1 MKLSRGKLKVP
12 YTMCGS
18 RGDWTFQRNRFGQIS
33 YPRHSPLYRN
43 TPAQKLVRG
52 NFGAVSAR
60 WRTLS
65 EDQRQVWLGE
75 ARHQKTR
82 SRLGQRFRL
91 GGFNYFV
98 KVNVALANRGL
109 PQLDLP
115 PFESLEAQLALPL
128 LSQRLL
134 RPLGEVLIGWAP
146 GPCKA
151 PGPAPPPGG

>member
-33 YPRHSPLYRN
+33 YPRHSPRYTN
-43 TPAQKLVRG
+43 TQGQKLVRG

-65 EDQRQVWLGE
+65 EQERQVWIRE

-82 SRLGQRFRL
+82 SRLGQRFPL
-91 GGFNYFV
+91 VGFNYFV
-98 KVNVALANRGL
+98 KLNVALANRGL
-109 PQLDLP
+109 PRIDLP
-115 PFESLEAQLALPL
+115 PLESLEAQLALPL
-128 LSQRLL
+128 LTQRLL
-134 RPLGEVLIGWAP
+134 RPLGEVLIGCAP
-146 GPCKA
+146 GPCKS
-151 PGPAPPPGG
+151 PGPAPPLGG

>member
-1 MKLSRGKLKVP
+1 MKLSRGKLKMP

-18 RGDWTFQRNRFGQIS
+18 RGGWTFQRNRFGQIS
-33 YPRHSPLYRN
+33 YPKHSPLYRN
-43 TPAQKLVRG
+43 TQAQKLVRG

-60 WRTLS
+60 WRTLR
-65 EDQRQVWLGE
+65 EDQRLVWLRE
-75 ARHQKTR
+75 AQYQKTR

-115 PFESLEAQLALPL
+115 PFGSLEAQLSLPL
-128 LSQRLL
+128 LTQKLL
-134 RPLGEVLIGWAP
+134 RPLGDALIGCAP
-146 GPCKA
+146 GPCKP

>member
-33 YPRHSPLYRN
+33 YIRHSPRYTN
-43 TPAQKLVRG
+43 TESQKLVRG

-60 WRTLS
+60 WRTLT
-65 EDQRQVWLGE
+65 EEQRQVWLSE
-75 ARHQKTR
+75 ARYQKTR

-109 PQLDLP
+109 PQIDLP
-115 PFESLEAQLALPL
+115 PLEPLQAQLALPL
-128 LSQRLL
+128 LTQKLL
-134 RPLGEVLIGWAP
+134 RPLGDALIGCAP
-146 GPCKA
+146 RPCKP

>member
-33 YPRHSPLYRN
+33 YPKHSPRYTN
-43 TPAQKLVRG
+43 SPGQKLVRG

-60 WRTLS
+60 WRTLD

-75 ARHQKTR
+75 ARYQKTR
-82 SRLGQRFRL
+82 SRLGQRFPM

-98 KVNVALANRGL
+98 KLNVALANRGL

-115 PFESLEAQLALPL
+115 PFESLEAQLSFPL

-134 RPLGEVLIGWAP
+134 RPLGEVLIGCAP
-146 GPCKA
+146 GLCKS
-151 PGPAPPPGG
+151 PGPAPPSRG

>member
-1 MKLSRGKLKVP
+1 MKLSRGKLKAP